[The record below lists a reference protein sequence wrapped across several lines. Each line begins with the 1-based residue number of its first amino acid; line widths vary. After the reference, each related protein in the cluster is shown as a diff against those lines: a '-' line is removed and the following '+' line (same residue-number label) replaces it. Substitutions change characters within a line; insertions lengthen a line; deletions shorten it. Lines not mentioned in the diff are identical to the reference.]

1 MRFIRQVIRQEN
13 IKNILLEKT
22 REAREHV
29 DVIKLFEP
37 FKDKKI
43 VWLSIGE
50 SLDVFLNKGH
60 DIDIKLNEDEYL
72 FLSSCQ
78 EIDYMQRIEI
88 NLIENLWKNDID
100 IDKVFV
106 INSNSLG
113 NTVNVKYIY
122 WEYFETAIRLLPHNE
137 IDISKKKHEKK
148 FLCLN
153 RMTKKHR
160 VDFMNAMK
168 ERNLLNYFNASI
180 WSDKLKLRYDTDD
193 QNTNW
198 WFSIN
203 EEFSYE
209 NSMWI
214 VTESVFNNDIDL
226 SFLSEKTF
234 KPILLKMPFVIIGQ
248 PYSLKKLKSLGY
260 KTFSHLWD
268 ESYDNILDPQKR
280 MNKIVELVAYL
291 STLDLKKIIIDNAD
305 ILEYNYKN
313 LMNSKAEK
321 NLLEVMDKI

>member
-1 MRFIRQVIRQEN
+1 MKFISEID
-13 IKNILLEKT
+13 
-22 REAREHV
+22 EHV
-29 DVIKLFEP
+29 NVEKLFQ
-37 FKDKKI
+37 KYKSKKI
-43 VWLSIGE
+43 VWFTLE
-50 SLDVFLNKGH
+50 DSLEVFLNKK
-60 DIDIKLNEDEYL
+60 IDINIKLEDDEYL
-72 FLSSCQ
+72 FISSCR
-78 EIDYMQRIEI
+78 EIDYMQRTEKK
-88 NLIENLWKNDID
+88 LIENLWKNDID
-100 IDKVFV
+100 LNNVFV
-106 INSNSLG
+106 VNSNHLG
-113 NTVNVKYIY
+113 NTVNAKYIY
-122 WEYFETAIRLLPHNE
+122 WEYFETAIRSLQHNE

-153 RMTKKHR
+153 RITRKHR

-168 ERNLLNYFNASI
+168 DRNLLNHFNASI
-180 WSDKLKLRYDTDD
+180 WSDNLKLRYDTDD

-198 WFSIN
+198 WFSVN

-234 KPILLKMPFVIIGQ
+234 KPILLKMPFIIIGQ

-280 MNKIVELVAYL
+280 MNRIVELVAYL
-291 STLDLKKIIIDNAD
+291 STLDLKKLIIDNTE

-313 LMNSKAEK
+313 LINSRAEK
-321 NLLEVMDKI
+321 NLLEIMEKI